1 MASYLCKLFYLG
13 NTYFGSQVQPGLRT
27 VQGELIDAVNRW
39 SGETHSTSSVQL
51 GGRTDQGV
59 HSIGQLVMIK
69 TAKVLD
75 LDAVNSYLP
84 ADIAIWASCQVS
96 DEFRPRFDVLM
107 RHYRYF
113 LETTGTELDLPRMQA
128 CAANLAGT
136 HNFSRLSKHDGDRP
150 RTTTVLNV
158 AVSQSDTVIVI
169 DLYGTSFLWKLV
181 RKIATLLSSIGAGE
195 VSPDVSSQLLDTE
208 TTLPGG
214 IRPAPAECLVLMET
228 VVPFNFHPSKYAVR
242 RIRKAINTKLSL
254 ITRVTPTLHSIDSF
268 FYHQ

>member
-39 SGETHSTSSVQL
+39 SGESHSTSSVQL

-69 TAKVLD
+69 TTKVLD
-75 LDAVNSYLP
+75 LDAINRYLP
-84 ADIAIWASCQVS
+84 TDITIWASCQVS

-107 RHYRYF
+107 RHYRYY
-113 LETTGTELDLPRMQA
+113 LDTTGIELDLPRMQL
-128 CAANLAGT
+128 CAQSLAGT
-136 HNFSRLSKHDGDRP
+136 HNFSRLSKRDGNRP
-150 RTTTVLNV
+150 TTTTILNV
-158 AVSQSDTVIVI
+158 AVSQSDTTIII
-169 DLYGTSFLWKLV
+169 DVYGTSFLWKLV
-181 RKIATLLSSIGAGE
+181 RKIVTLLSGIGAGG
-195 VSPDVSSQLLDTE
+195 VSPDATRQLLGTE
-208 TTLPGG
+208 MALPGG

-228 VVPFNFHPSKYAVR
+228 VAPFDFHPSKYAIR
-242 RIRKAINTKLSL
+242 RIRKATNARLSL